1 MNWTI
6 GKKLFSGFGIIL
18 LLLFIMVYLGLHQIG
33 NLNESYR
40 FLIND
45 KAQKATDIKD
55 LQVAVKQEIITM
67 RGLVIVGDETA
78 YKEYAEA
85 RENFQKDYNNLQK
98 RFTIPE
104 AKQMLTELNEI
115 EQEYNT
121 FTQKVF
127 NLKKQNKMD
136 EVSTLVAVQGRDIVQ
151 RFDEQIERL
160 SSYQK
165 DIVDQGVKENDKT
178 FYTIRT
184 QLFIIGLIAFL
195 LGIFISLSIGRQIS
209 KSIKAI
215 STSAKQIANGDLSA
229 DDIQVKSKDEIGE
242 LAQAFNRMTSNLRIL
257 IGQVKANSELIAS
270 SSEELSAS
278 AEQTTEATNQIAT
291 SIQEVASGA
300 DTQRQ
305 GAEESA
311 QAMKEMAVGV
321 QQVAETTSSVAEL
334 AMETNKEANNGH
346 ESLKKVMNQMDTIH
360 TVVNNSASV
369 VQELGEHSK
378 EIGNITAVI
387 TNISDQTN
395 LLALNATIEAARA
408 GEHGRGFAVVADE
421 VRNLAEQSKQSADQ
435 ITRLIENIQHDTNSA
450 VAVMNQGT
458 EEVKI
463 GMNVVYEAEKGFNK
477 ILQLVEQVTSQIQE
491 ASAASEEMSASVE
504 EVYASIE
511 EIARIAK
518 DSANYSQ
525 SVAASSEEQLAT
537 IEEIASSATSLSMIA
552 VDLQEQV
559 SQFKVE

>member
-6 GKKLFSGFGIIL
+6 GKKLFGGFGVIL
-18 LLLFIMVYLGLHQIG
+18 LLLFIMVYIGLHQIN

-55 LQVAVKQEIITM
+55 LQVTVKQEIVSM
-67 RGLVIVGDETA
+67 RGLLIVGDESA
-78 YKEYAEA
+78 YKEYKEA
-85 RENFQKDYNNLQK
+85 RKHFQKDYNNLQK

-104 AKQMLTELNEI
+104 AKQMLTKLNQI

-121 FTQKVF
+121 FAQKVF
-127 NLKKQNKMD
+127 DLRKQNKVE
-136 EVSTLVAVQGRDIVQ
+136 EVSTTVALQGRDIVH
-151 RFDEQIERL
+151 RFDDQIKKL
-160 SSYQK
+160 SSFQK
-165 DIVDQGVKENDKT
+165 DIVDQGVKENIQT
-178 FYTIRT
+178 FYHIQA
-184 QLFIIGLIAFL
+184 QLLIIGLIAFV
-195 LGIFISLSIGRQIS
+195 LGIFISLIIGRQIS
-209 KSIKAI
+209 KPIKAI
-215 STSAKQIANGDLSA
+215 SASAKQIANGDLSA
-229 DDIQVKSKDEIGE
+229 DDIQVKSKDETGI
-242 LAQAFNRMTSNLRIL
+242 LAQAFNQMTANLKVL

-300 DTQRQ
+300 ETQRQ
-305 GAEESA
+305 GAYESA

-334 AMETNKEANNGH
+334 TMETNKEANNGH
-346 ESLKKVMNQMDTIH
+346 ESLKKVINQMDTIH

-369 VQELGEHSK
+369 VQELGGHSK
-378 EIGNITAVI
+378 EIGNIIAVI
-387 TNISDQTN
+387 TSIADQTN

-435 ITRLIENIQHDTNSA
+435 ITSLIEKIQNDTNSA

-511 EIARIAK
+511 EISRIAK

-537 IEEIASSATSLSMIA
+537 MEEIASSATSLSKIA

-559 SQFKVE
+559 SQFKI

>member
-6 GKKLFSGFGIIL
+6 GKKLFGGFGVIL
-18 LLLFIMVYLGLHQIG
+18 LLLFIMVYIGLHQIN

-55 LQVAVKQEIITM
+55 LQVTVKQEIVSM
-67 RGLVIVGDETA
+67 RGLLIVGDESA
-78 YKEYAEA
+78 YKEYKEA
-85 RENFQKDYNNLQK
+85 RKHFQKDYNNLQK

-104 AKQMLTELNEI
+104 AKQMLTKLNQI

-121 FTQKVF
+121 FAQKVF
-127 NLKKQNKMD
+127 DLRKQNKVE
-136 EVSTLVAVQGRDIVQ
+136 EVSTTVALQGRDIVH
-151 RFDEQIERL
+151 RFDDQIKKL
-160 SSYQK
+160 SSFQK
-165 DIVDQGVKENDKT
+165 DIVDQGVKENIQT
-178 FYTIRT
+178 FYHIQA
-184 QLFIIGLIAFL
+184 QLLIIGLIAFV
-195 LGIFISLSIGRQIS
+195 LGIFISLIIGRQIS
-209 KSIKAI
+209 KPIKAI
-215 STSAKQIANGDLSA
+215 SASAKKIANGDLKLEN
-229 DDIQVKSKDEIGE
+229 IQVKSKDETGI
-242 LAQAFNRMTSNLRIL
+242 LAQAFNQMTSNLKVL

-300 DTQRQ
+300 ETQRQ
-305 GAEESA
+305 GAYESA

-334 AMETNKEANNGH
+334 TMETNKEANNGH
-346 ESLKKVMNQMDTIH
+346 ESLKKVINQMDTIH

-369 VQELGEHSK
+369 VQELGGHSK
-378 EIGNITAVI
+378 EIGNIIAVI
-387 TNISDQTN
+387 TSIADQTN

-435 ITRLIENIQHDTNSA
+435 ITSLIEKIQNDTNSA

-511 EIARIAK
+511 EISRIAK

-537 IEEIASSATSLSMIA
+537 MEEIASSATSLSKIA

-559 SQFKVE
+559 SQFKI